1 MPALTADELL
11 KIRDKHE
18 PWLRQQPGV
27 VGTSVGLNAAG
38 EICLKVFSDR
48 MTPETRNSILE
59 RLSGIPTSIEET
71 GWLGVHKM

>member
-1 MPALTADELL
+1 MPELTADELL
-11 KIRDKHE
+11 KIRDEHE

-71 GWLGVHKM
+71 GRLRVHKI

>member
-1 MPALTADELL
+1 MQAFTADELL
-11 KIRDKHE
+11 KIRDQHE
-18 PWLRQQPGV
+18 PWLRQQAGV

-38 EICLKVFSDR
+38 EICFKIFSDR

-71 GWLGVHKM
+71 GRLRPHKM

>member
-11 KIRDKHE
+11 KIRDEHE

-59 RLSGIPTSIEET
+59 RLSDIPTSIEES
-71 GWLGVHKM
+71 GPLRPLKM